1 MRKRTGRRTR
11 SLRKQCIIVIIVLM
25 ILLLLGILVSVTKRK
40 WQTAKDI
47 VERENITY
55 AKEPDLDIELLT
67 PNEYSRP
74 QEVLEKVKG
83 IVIHYTA
90 NPGTTAIQN
99 RNYFEGLKDSHI
111 TKASA
116 HFIVGIEGEIVQCIP
131 SSEISYASNERN
143 VDTVSI
149 ECCHIDESGKFTEAT
164 YKSLIQLT
172 AFLMG
177 KFDLSTDDVIRHY
190 DVTGKNCPKFYVENE
205 DAWIKFKE
213 DINNFILKNGEK

>member
-11 SLRKQCIIVIIVLM
+11 SLRKQWIIVIIVLM

-40 WQTAKDI
+40 GQTAKDI

>member
-11 SLRKQCIIVIIVLM
+11 SLRKQWIIVIIVLM

-40 WQTAKDI
+40 GQTAKDI

-149 ECCHIDESGKFTEAT
+149 ECCHIDESGKFTEVT